1 MPERMKPT
9 LLTAALGLVAC
20 SDASGSTVPAG
31 PPIPVVPST
40 PGSTCGG
47 STAEPNAAK
56 TLDGYLSTLPEPP
69 KGELRPAIT
78 DAILR
83 ACEVFRPTSNAK
95 FTREHCWAHLA
106 AAAAKESTFTPTLIV
121 EDNYGKRTVE
131 GQKADDP
138 TVGLTQIRF
147 SSAVHDVA
155 VFGKLDGLACI
166 GCTLPQSILEHV
178 KEQGDS
184 LYWAVT
190 GPRQNLATMQSV
202 QCNIGIGAWN
212 YYVPASGN
220 GNPAKPTYSYQYCD
234 GKGTG
239 ANLVTGLR
247 SYLNGPNGGNG
258 VLGSMAA
265 IDALQASDNNSYKY
279 VTQIKTWFDAMVSA
293 PTTGSHPFF
302 EGFSPE
308 PTRYCR

>member
-1 MPERMKPT
+1 MKLLLLAVALSALACIDNSPT
-9 LLTAALGLVAC
+9 P
-20 SDASGSTVPAG
+20 VPAE
-31 PPIPVVPST
+31 PSV

-47 STAEPNAAK
+47 SAAEPNAAK
-56 TLDGYLSTLPEPP
+56 TVDGYLSTLPEPP
-69 KGELRPAIT
+69 KGDLRATLI

-83 ACEVFRPTSNAK
+83 ACEVFRPTSNPK
-95 FTREHCWAHLA
+95 YTREHCWAHLA

-121 EDNYGKRTVE
+121 EDGYGKRKVE

-147 SSAVHDVA
+147 SSAVHDMV
-155 VFGKLDGLACI
+155 VFGKLDSLTCI
-166 GCTLPQSILEHV
+166 GCTFPASILEHV

-220 GNPAKPTYSYQYCD
+220 GNTAKPTYSYEYCG
-234 GKGTG
+234 GKGTA

-247 SYLNGPNGGNG
+247 SYLNGPSGGNG
-258 VLGSMAA
+258 VITTMAGV
-265 IDALQASDNNSYKY
+265 DALNGSDNNSYKY
-279 VTQIKTWFDAMVSA
+279 VTQIKTWFDAAVGVGVPSG
-293 PTTGSHPFF
+293 THPFF
-302 EGFSPE
+302 EALSPE